1 MQNIRIIIG
10 VIMFVVWYVIFF
22 IKFRPKKTTINELED
37 FIKQLL
43 NANPENRGFIVI
55 EGSNKNEFVQFALE
69 KYGLILTWPNVKAQ
83 EENLEKAKKF
93 LLAMGYNKCSEEK
106 ITREIFENLKYRELV
121 QDAEGIY
128 ANAGNNSSEIKELTR
143 SLFKEI
149 FPSTD
154 LYNLKV
160 ELVLK
165 N

>member
-1 MQNIRIIIG
+1 MQKIRIIIG
-10 VIMFVVWYVIFF
+10 VIVFVVWCVLFF
-22 IKFRPKKTTINELED
+22 KSRPKKTTINELED

-43 NANPENRGFIVI
+43 KANPENRGFIVI

-154 LYNLKV
+154 LYKLKV
-160 ELVLK
+160 TLVLK